1 MSLTRTLQIRLDIF
15 LHGPESANKNGIV
28 NTFTHS
34 SIPIRPCTLLKK
46 HTHKQQQQNA
56 QLTKHDAFIYWFS
69 SYPVCWWA
77 TFRIFDTCST
87 SEALSPKTVLTE
99 NSCESVQQILQ
110 HTLAGP
116 KKLNSPN
123 TMPFLWLV
131 LFLSNVVVG
140 DVQEAWQMLLRTV
153 PRRRTSRLGQY
164 WQKHL

>member
-15 LHGPESANKNGIV
+15 LHGTESANKNGIV

-46 HTHKQQQQNA
+46 NTHKQQQQNA

-110 HTLAGP
+110 HTLAGQ
-116 KKLNSPN
+116 KSS
-123 TMPFLWLV
+123 THQTRC
-131 LFLSNVVVG
+131 LFFDWSSSCPMWWS
-140 DVQEAWQMLLRTV
+140 A
-153 PRRRTSRLGQY
+153 TSRKLGRCSSGLF
-164 WQKHL
+164 HVGGLLA